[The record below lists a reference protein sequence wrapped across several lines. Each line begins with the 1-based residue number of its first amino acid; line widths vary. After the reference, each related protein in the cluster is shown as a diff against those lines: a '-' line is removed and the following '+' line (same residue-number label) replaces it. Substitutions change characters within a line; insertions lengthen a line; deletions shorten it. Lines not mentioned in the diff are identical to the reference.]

1 MAASEALPPGR
12 AAILRASMGALG
24 VPAYRRYLVGTTA
37 NNITVWLFQTALSWT
52 ILAETG
58 SAAAVGFL
66 FLAWT
71 LPTLFTMIPA
81 GVFTDRLGPR
91 RGMFISQVLS
101 TFVFAA
107 CAALAIAGNLTVAS
121 AIAFAVVVGAL
132 DGFWS
137 SPSLVMA
144 GRVVAPNLMA

>member
-52 ILAETG
+52 ILTETG
-58 SAAAVGFL
+58 SATAVGFL

-71 LPTLFTMIPA
+71 LPTLFTMVPA
-81 GVFTDRLGPR
+81 GVFVDRVGPR
-91 RGMFISQVLS
+91 RGMILSQATSV
-101 TFVFAA
+101 FVFGAG
-107 CAALAIAGNLTVAS
+107 AALAVAGELTVERAL
-121 AIAFAVVVGAL
+121 ALAVVVGAV
-132 DGFWS
+132 DGF
-137 SPSLVMA
+137 
-144 GRVVAPNLMA
+144 